1 MNKVFSQLQDETDF
15 ENALRK
21 IKLKGKELERLPNER
36 RVGCVTVSIQP
47 MKRGAEGLF
56 QKCYNGICNE
66 MNNKIEKLK
75 SELTE
80 FIQSSSMALDKVMW
94 VRLLDGPSMMF
105 IWFEFRMRQF
115 RDADHRE
122 DAPHFNSSLREKLRQ
137 FKNMFSAR
145 HPSKTFRNNKSNT
158 LKLQRLWP
166 QK

>member
-80 FIQSSSMALDKVMW
+80 FIQSSSIALDKVIQ
-94 VRLLDGPSMMF
+94 VAT
-105 IWFEFRMRQF
+105 ENC
-115 RDADHRE
+115 A
-122 DAPHFNSSLREKLRQ
+122 N
-137 FKNMFSAR
+137 
-145 HPSKTFRNNKSNT
+145 
-158 LKLQRLWP
+158 LKYV
-166 QK
+166 

>member
-80 FIQSSSMALDKVMW
+80 FIQSSSMALDKVIQ
-94 VRLLDGPSMMF
+94 VAT
-105 IWFEFRMRQF
+105 E
-115 RDADHRE
+115 
-122 DAPHFNSSLREKLRQ
+122 NC
-137 FKNMFSAR
+137 
-145 HPSKTFRNNKSNT
+145 SN
-158 LKLQRLWP
+158 LKYV
-166 QK
+166 

>member
-21 IKLKGKELERLPNER
+21 IKLKGKERLPNER

-80 FIQSSSMALDKVMW
+80 FIQSSSMALDKVIS
-94 VRLLDGPSMMF
+94 RK
-105 IWFEFRMRQF
+105 I
-115 RDADHRE
+115 
-122 DAPHFNSSLREKLRQ
+122 API
-137 FKNMFSAR
+137 
-145 HPSKTFRNNKSNT
+145 
-158 LKLQRLWP
+158 
-166 QK
+166 

>member
-80 FIQSSSMALDKVMW
+80 FIQSSSMALDKVT
-94 VRLLDGPSMMF
+94 
-105 IWFEFRMRQF
+105 Q
-115 RDADHRE
+115 
-122 DAPHFNSSLREKLRQ
+122 
-137 FKNMFSAR
+137 SA
-145 HPSKTFRNNKSNT
+145 TENCAN
-158 LKLQRLWP
+158 LKYV
-166 QK
+166 

>member
-1 MNKVFSQLQDETDF
+1 MDLNKVFSQLQDETDF

-80 FIQSSSMALDKVMW
+80 FIQSSSMALDKV
-94 VRLLDGPSMMF
+94 
-105 IWFEFRMRQF
+105 FRG
-115 RDADHRE
+115 
-122 DAPHFNSSLREKLRQ
+122 KLRQ

-145 HPSKTFRNNKSNT
+145 HLSKTFQNNKSST
-158 LKLQRLWP
+158 LKLQKQWL

>member
-66 MNNKIEKLK
+66 MNNKINKLSGEKDFLVTTVEKLMK
-75 SELTE
+75 ELE
-80 FIQSSSMALDKVMW
+80 VERAKPKV
-94 VRLLDGPSMMF
+94 V
-105 IWFEFRMRQF
+105 
-115 RDADHRE
+115 E
-122 DAPHFNSSLREKLRQ
+122 DVVE
-137 FKNMFSAR
+137 
-145 HPSKTFRNNKSNT
+145 TF
-158 LKLQRLWP
+158 
-166 QK
+166 

>member
-66 MNNKIEKLK
+66 MNNVYLI
-75 SELTE
+75 
-80 FIQSSSMALDKVMW
+80 LDITIV
-94 VRLLDGPSMMF
+94 GG
-105 IWFEFRMRQF
+105 
-115 RDADHRE
+115 
-122 DAPHFNSSLREKLRQ
+122 
-137 FKNMFSAR
+137 
-145 HPSKTFRNNKSNT
+145 
-158 LKLQRLWP
+158 QRLVP
-166 QK
+166 NCSIINLCRITKNLSRVVLGNLRSYI

>member
-1 MNKVFSQLQDETDF
+1 MDLNKVFSQLQDETDF

-80 FIQSSSMALDKVMW
+80 FIQSSSMALDKVIQ
-94 VRLLDGPSMMF
+94 VATENCANFKTCLARD
-105 IWFEFRMRQF
+105 IYRRHFETTNQ
-115 RDADHRE
+115 A
-122 DAPHFNSSLREKLRQ
+122 L
-137 FKNMFSAR
+137 
-145 HPSKTFRNNKSNT
+145 
-158 LKLQRLWP
+158 
-166 QK
+166 

>member
-80 FIQSSSMALDKVMW
+80 FIQSSSMALDKVIQ
-94 VRLLDGPSMMF
+94 VAKEKCANFKTCLARD
-105 IWFEFRMRQF
+105 IYRRHFETTNQ
-115 RDADHRE
+115 
-122 DAPHFNSSLREKLRQ
+122 
-137 FKNMFSAR
+137 
-145 HPSKTFRNNKSNT
+145 T
-158 LKLQRLWP
+158 L
-166 QK
+166 

>member
-21 IKLKGKELERLPNER
+21 IKLKGKELERLPNET

-80 FIQSSSMALDKVMW
+80 FIQSSSMALDKVIQ
-94 VRLLDGPSMMF
+94 VAT
-105 IWFEFRMRQF
+105 ENC
-115 RDADHRE
+115 A
-122 DAPHFNSSLREKLRQ
+122 SLKYV
-137 FKNMFSAR
+137 
-145 HPSKTFRNNKSNT
+145 
-158 LKLQRLWP
+158 
-166 QK
+166 

>member
-80 FIQSSSMALDKVMW
+80 FIQSSSMALDKVIQ
-94 VRLLDGPSMMF
+94 VATEKCANLKTYLARD
-105 IWFEFRMRQF
+105 IYRRHFETTNQ
-115 RDADHRE
+115 
-122 DAPHFNSSLREKLRQ
+122 
-137 FKNMFSAR
+137 
-145 HPSKTFRNNKSNT
+145 T
-158 LKLQRLWP
+158 L
-166 QK
+166 